1 MSTTEHSPSRP
12 DAHVARE
19 AYTHGY
25 GERVVQHMAGRSAS
39 VTLAFFLPHLKPGV
53 RVLDCGCGPGAITAD
68 VAALVAP
75 GEVVGVDIEPGQVE
89 AARRR
94 VAERGLANARFEV
107 ASLYELPFP
116 DASFGVAYA
125 HTVVQHL
132 REPLR

>member
-1 MSTTEHSPSRP
+1 PAEHAPP
-12 DAHVARE
+12 QLEALPARE

-25 GERVVQHMAGRSAS
+25 GERVVQHMAARSAS

-89 AARRR
+89 TARQRA
-94 VAERGLANARFEV
+94 AERGIANVRFEV
-107 ASLYELPFP
+107 A
-116 DASFGVAYA
+116 
-125 HTVVQHL
+125 
-132 REPLR
+132 